1 MKVTLEDKYVSDL
14 PTILHNPISTRQGYL
29 VPLETVVK
37 VRESMEP
44 NYITR
49 VDEKRV
55 VYLYA
60 DLASD
65 KVTPVE
71 TAEYFEQNVFPGLM
85 AQYPTCNILFRGE
98 VESTRESSGDILYG
112 SALVVFLIYFILS
125 LLFNSLWKP
134 LLIVAIIPFGM
145 MGVVYA
151 LMLHNMPVISF
162 FTAIGIL
169 GLAGVVVNDSIVM
182 LDKLLNSY
190 RNDSQTAADRRRLIA
205 DISKTRLRAVI
216 LTTVTTVAG
225 LLPTAYGILG
235 YDSMLSDMM
244 LAMSYGLMTSTL
256 VTLFLTPALFY
267 TLQTVKERKRKSAT
281 EAPHEK

>member
-1 MKVTLEDKYVSDL
+1 
-14 PTILHNPISTRQGYL
+14 
-29 VPLETVVK
+29 
-37 VRESMEP
+37 
-44 NYITR
+44 
-49 VDEKRV
+49 
-55 VYLYA
+55 
-60 DLASD
+60 
-65 KVTPVE
+65 
-71 TAEYFEQNVFPGLM
+71 
-85 AQYPTCNILFRGE
+85 
-98 VESTRESSGDILYG
+98 
-112 SALVVFLIYFILS
+112 
-125 LLFNSLWKP
+125 
-134 LLIVAIIPFGM
+134 M

-151 LMLHNMPVISF
+151 LILHNMPVISF

-190 RNDSQTAADRRRLIA
+190 RNDSGCADSRRKTIA

-256 VTLFLTPALFY
+256 VTLFLTPALFCSIKA
-267 TLQTVKERKRKSAT
+267 VSEKRAGKKTGGLS
-281 EAPHEK
+281 